1 MYKLAFLFSGQ
12 GTHFSGMGKGIY
24 ERYQIVRDTFEE
36 ISQVSGLDIKKL
48 CFESR
53 LAELSRTKNA
63 HLCTLAC
70 SISAFRVF
78 MQEIGYAPQFLAGHS
93 LGEYIALTAAGV
105 WSLEDAV
112 KLIAIRADIADRTA
126 KETNGGMS
134 IIENIT
140 SDVIAQ
146 IVNDIAAQGKKV
158 YVSSITSKNQTA
170 LSGDIDDMR
179 ECEDKLFEAG
189 ANITP
194 LLGSAPYH
202 SALMMPYTDEL
213 KAAIDAI
220 KLKPFRYPVISNVTG
235 RPYKS
240 LDAVQE
246 NLVNHFISTVLWT
259 DTMNYFDEKGISL
272 TIEMAPKN
280 LLTNIVKSEHEHIK
294 AVCLCNNAER
304 EEIFDLYKNTEMY
317 SKHIPTIITKCLVAA
332 VSTPNTN
339 WNNDEYEKGVVK
351 PYRRIQEIQEK
362 YADRISELD
371 NELKKELLSL
381 LKSIFD
387 TKHLP
392 VEEQN
397 EWFSQ
402 ILEET
407 GNNYL
412 FPEYMILK

>member
-12 GTHFSGMGKGIY
+12 GAHFSGMGKGIY
-24 ERYQIVRDTFEE
+24 ERFQIVRDTFEE

-53 LAELSRTKNA
+53 LAELSRTKNT

-112 KLIAIRADIADRTA
+112 KLIAIRADIADRA
-126 KETNGGMS
+126 SKETNAGMS
-134 IIENIT
+134 IIENVSADTVAKIINEL
-140 SDVIAQ
+140 S
-146 IVNDIAAQGKKV
+146 AQGKKV
-158 YVSSITSKNQTA
+158 YISSRTSNMQSA
-170 LSGDIDDMR
+170 ISGDLDDVR

-189 ANITP
+189 GNITP
-194 LLGSAPYH
+194 LIGSAPYH
-202 SALMMPYTDEL
+202 SPLMKPYTDEL
-213 KAAIDAI
+213 RNAISSI
-220 KLKPFRYPVISNVTG
+220 ELHPFRYPVISNVSG
-235 RPYKS
+235 RPYKGPEVLS
-240 LDAVQE
+240 D
-246 NLVNHFISTVLWT
+246 NLADHFTNTVLWT
-259 DTMNYFDEKGISL
+259 DTMDYLDDKGITL

-280 LLTNIVKSEHEHIK
+280 LLTNIVKSEHENIR
-294 AVCLCNNAER
+294 AICICNNAER
-304 EEIFDLYKNTEMY
+304 EEIFDLYRNTEMY

-339 WNNDEYEKGVVK
+339 WDNEEYENGVVI
-351 PYRRIQEIQEK
+351 PYRRMQEIQDT
-362 YADRISELD
+362 YADHIDALGLD
-371 NELKKELLSL
+371 EKTELLSL
-381 LKSIFD
+381 LKTIFE
-387 TKHLP
+387 TKQLP
-392 VEEQN
+392 ASEQK
-397 EWFSQ
+397 EWFCQ

-412 FPEYMILK
+412 FPAYLK